1 VTAAEIVI
9 GVHAPLTGAA
19 PIPVDTVDKAKD
31 LYWKWLR
38 DRGGIFGRNVRVVFR
53 DDQYNPTRAVQVCRE
68 MVEQERAFL
77 LMGIGADQVAPCA
90 RYAAEKGV
98 PYLSLGGSEF
108 GLDQLKTY
116 FAVSMSYPSQ
126 SQMMVQ
132 LIKGSGKTKLGIV
145 VSNTVNY
152 DDTHRS
158 ITATARA
165 GGLQIVR
172 NSRLNKNAD
181 QGQALAEANALRQA
195 GAEIVYVMVSPGV
208 FLNLAHAAQGQA
220 YNPQWVGPGLTA
232 GVNLIAEF
240 GCPSIG
246 GAKFLSPFPQLD
258 VIDRYDPDYKVAYR
272 KYNGEEADD
281 LGLIAWGLG
290 KVLAQMFFATGPDL
304 GRQRFLATL
313 ESGKEFVS
321 AVLPPLRFGPGRH
334 FGASHANLLV
344 ADCSQRRYRTL
355 AAFVNAL

>member
-1 VTAAEIVI
+1 
-9 GVHAPLTGAA
+9 
-19 PIPVDTVDKAKD
+19 
-31 LYWKWLR
+31 LR
-38 DRGGIFGRNVRVVFR
+38 ERGGIFGRNVRVVFR

-68 MVEQERAFL
+68 MAEQERAFVL
-77 LMGIGADQVAPCA
+77 LGIGADQVVPCA

-98 PYLSLGGSEF
+98 PYLSAGVSEA

-116 FAVSMSYPSQ
+116 FAMSMSYAAQ
-126 SQMMVQ
+126 SPMLVQ
-132 LIKGSGKTKLGIV
+132 LIKGTGKTKLGIV

-152 DDTHRS
+152 DDTHRA

-181 QGQALAEANALRQA
+181 QGQALAEASALRQA
-195 GAEIVYVMVSPGV
+195 GAEVVYVMVSPGV

-220 YNPQWVGPGLTA
+220 YNPQWVGPGLTS

-246 GAKFLSPFPQLD
+246 AAKFLSPFPQLD

-272 KYNGEEADD
+272 KYNNGEEADD
-281 LGLIAWGLG
+281 LGLIAWGMA
-290 KVLAQMFFATGPDL
+290 KTLALMFRATGPDL
-304 GRQRFLATL
+304 SRQRFLATL
-313 ESGKEFVS
+313 ESGMEFAS
-321 AVLPPLRFGPGRH
+321 AVLPPLRYGPGRH
-334 FGASHANLLV
+334 FGASQANLV
-344 ADCSQRRYRTL
+344 EADCNQRRYRTL